1 MEKSQIASKLE
12 KESIKPHTILMS
24 EDTISIITYNTP
36 QPTSQPAKVEGAKH
50 FDAGSAYP
58 VPRMGKRSQDSEES
72 GETVEVAQLSVGD
85 VSVEKLEQEMSHL
98 MNVVERLMAKTERRT
113 QTAQIQLDEI
123 ELSVEINSQGKMS
136 LLGSG
141 ISAGGKGGIKLKFKR
156 QNLKN
161 G

>member
-1 MEKSQIASKLE
+1 
-12 KESIKPHTILMS
+12 MS

-36 QPTSQPAKVEGAKH
+36 QPTSQPVKAGGEKN
-50 FDAGSAYP
+50 FDASLP
-58 VPRMGKRSQDSEES
+58 PIPQFKTTRRSQDSQES
-72 GETVEVAQLSVGD
+72 SETVEVAQLSASD

-98 MNVVERLMAKTERRT
+98 MNVVERLIAKTERQT

-123 ELSVEINSQGKMS
+123 ELSVEINGEGKMS

-156 QNLKN
+156 QDLREN